1 MGKPLLRK
9 IAEEVLGTEEAKRI
23 WSRVEI
29 IGDIAVIRRPFS
41 YPIERLRLLASEI
54 LRRLPYVKS
63 VWCAVSE
70 VKGEYRLRD
79 FIHLAGEVRSTT
91 IYKEHGCL
99 FKVDITKVYISPAL
113 NYEHIRVAKLVREGE
128 YIVNMFAGVGLFSII
143 IAKHAKPSKV
153 ISIDI
158 NPDAYKLMVESIR
171 LNKVEG
177 VVIPELG
184 DAAEVSRKYFSMAD
198 RVLMPLPE
206 LAYRYFEI
214 AVKLLRN
221 EGFIHVYEF
230 QRAMN
235 KDEAV
240 ALVSKKYLELS
251 SKLGMES
258 KVEYARIV
266 RSVGPRKYQVVLDMY
281 LRKRT

>member
-1 MGKPLLRK
+1 
-9 IAEEVLGTEEAKRI
+9 VLGTEEAKRI